1 MDLIRPQQ
9 FNFTN
14 LSKINILLGK
24 NGSGKSS
31 LFKQVDI
38 RLRAENIGEVAY
50 VTPERGGFLQ
60 YDSSV
65 DQNSTNLPNFVT
77 DSKRRNQWGQFKNHS
92 INQYRQLEL
101 LSLRELENNM
111 GLRTNPAYSFNTVV
125 EKINKLLDNINI
137 VRKESDF
144 EIRKKEN
151 GTPIGAAEISSGES
165 ELISLAIECLRFAKT
180 CIAGRTNILLIDE
193 PDVHL
198 HPDLQSKLVSFLVD
212 LLASNT
218 FTILIATHSTAILGA
233 LLNNQDSRF
242 GILEKGSTTVAF
254 RVIDDVYRNILPIFG
269 AHPLSNLFNESPVF
283 LVEGEDDVR
292 IFQQA
297 IRSSNRMLKLYP
309 CSVDGKGNFPTYEP
323 IVREMISGVYDEGKA
338 YSFRDRDDDVGEI
351 QDNHPLVRF
360 RLACK
365 AAENLVLTDEV
376 LTTLDAN
383 WGQLQVA
390 IEKWIQDNGIPHVK
404 YADMVSFKDS
414 GYDRKNHDIK
424 NIRNVLIGLTPSTK
438 PWEVAVGKTIA
449 DVVTGVIPKDMAA
462 NKLCHFLGQKFSDY
476 LRP

>member
-1 MDLIRPQQ
+1 MDLIRAQQ
-9 FNFTN
+9 FNLTN

-31 LFKQVDI
+31 LLKKIDT
-38 RLRAENIGEVAY
+38 RLRTENIGEVVY

-65 DQNSTNLPNFVT
+65 EQNSTNVPDFVMNN
-77 DSKRRNQWGQFKNHS
+77 KRRNQWGQFKNHS
-92 INQYRQLEL
+92 IIQYRQLEL
-101 LSLRELENNM
+101 LSLRELEKNM
-111 GLRTNPAYSFNTVV
+111 ALRTDPVYSFNAVV
-125 EKINKLLDNINI
+125 EKINRLLDNIKI
-137 VRKESDF
+137 VRTAGDF

-151 GTPIGAAEISSGES
+151 EAPISAAEISSGES
-165 ELISLAIECLRFAKT
+165 ELISLSIECLRFEKK
-180 CIAGRTNILLIDE
+180 CIAGRTNLLLIDE

-198 HPDLQSKLVSFLVD
+198 HPDLQSKLVYFLTD

-233 LLNNQDSRF
+233 LLNYQDSRF
-242 GILEKGSTTVAF
+242 GILEKGSGSVAF
-254 RVIDDVYRNILPIFG
+254 REIDEVHKNILPIFG

-297 IRSSNRMLKLYP
+297 IRSSNGILKLYP

-338 YSFRDRDDDVGEI
+338 YSFRDKDDDVGEI
-351 QDNHPLVRF
+351 QNNPPLIRF
-360 RLACK
+360 RLACRT
-365 AAENLVLTDEV
+365 AENLVLTDEV
-376 LTTLDAN
+376 LTTLETN
-383 WGQLQVA
+383 WGQLQLA
-390 IEKWIQDNGIPHVK
+390 IEKWIQDNGLPHVK
-404 YADMVSFKDS
+404 FADMVSFRDS

-449 DVVTGVIPKDMAA
+449 DVVTAVIAKDMTA